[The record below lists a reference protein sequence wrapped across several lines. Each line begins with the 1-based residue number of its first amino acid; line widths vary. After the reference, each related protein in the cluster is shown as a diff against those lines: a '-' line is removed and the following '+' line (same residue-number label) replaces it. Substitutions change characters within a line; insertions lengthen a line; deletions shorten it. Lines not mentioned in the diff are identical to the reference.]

1 MHGDELTLIY
11 HGEPNSSFAE
21 LKRRGFHLLSSDE
34 AVRAGDLQIDGHLLL
49 QEADAYKVC
58 RLPVH
63 SDNRSLVLLYGDR
76 VRHDLADRMND
87 LDGFPYESVRL
98 LLFEH
103 DNRAVIGGT
112 AGSVWVDRLRRLLA
126 RQGLISLVCRGVEV
140 DEIARHLPVYLEWK
154 HRFYQLMGAECDR
167 SGARLS
173 VVAQALGM
181 DKRVGQGWLM
191 PLNRLP
197 MGCVVQETENWL
209 HQQWQLVQ
217 QKTNIEVLAF
227 WGQPSPS
234 LAKLLDITQGKQV
247 RLYSPA
253 GVAKTNV
260 AGSGWEFFDSP
271 LETLLQAD
279 VLLITDADQRIR
291 EAALEEITRR
301 MRSPIV
307 LDACSCYPL
316 AEAEAAGL
324 AYRTYGQNTNIW
336 NGAAY
341 NRV

>member
-1 MHGDELTLIY
+1 MDEDKLTLIY
-11 HGEPNSSFAE
+11 YGEPNSGCAE
-21 LKRRGFHLLSSDE
+21 LRRRGFRLLSSGE
-34 AVRAGDLQIDGHLLL
+34 AARAGDLQIDGHLLL
-49 QEADAYKVC
+49 QAEDADKVR

-63 SDNRSLVLLYGDR
+63 SDTRSLVLLYGDR
-76 VRHDLADRMND
+76 VRHDLADQLND
-87 LDGFPYESVRL
+87 RNGHLYESVRL

-103 DNRAVIGGT
+103 DNRAVIGGM
-112 AGSVWVDRLRRLLA
+112 AGSAWIGRLRRLLA
-126 RQGLISLVCRGVEV
+126 RQGMISLVCRGVEV
-140 DEIARHLPVYLEWK
+140 DEIARHLPIYLEWK
-154 HRFYQLMGAECDR
+154 HRFYQLMGTECDR

-181 DKRVGQGWLM
+181 DKRVGQGWLA
-191 PLNRLP
+191 PTCRLP
-197 MGCVVQETENWL
+197 IGCAAQETENWL
-209 HQQWQLVQ
+209 HQQWQVVL
-217 QKTNIEVLAF
+217 QKTNVEVIAF
-227 WGQPSPS
+227 WGQVSS
-234 LAKLLDITQGKQV
+234 AWTKLLNITQGKQV
-247 RLYSPA
+247 RLYIPA
-253 GVAKTNV
+253 GAGKTNV
-260 AGSGWEFFDSP
+260 AGNGWQFFDSP
-271 LETLLQAD
+271 LDTLQQAD